1 MKSESLILQKLDQ
14 LNERIE
20 ETNERMEKGLQ
31 ETNGRMENGF
41 QEINKRIETGFQEMD
56 TRIGKLEHNII
67 NGLAPYFENIEKH
80 VDEKADEIKES
91 VESHD
96 RILDTLSSRTIRHES
111 EIRKFKK
118 D

>member
-1 MKSESLILQKLDQ
+1 ERMEKSLQ
-14 LNERIE
+14 
-20 ETNERMEKGLQ
+20 ETNERMEAELQ
-31 ETNGRMENGF
+31 ATNNRLEAGF
-41 QEINKRIETGFQEMD
+41 QETNKRIETGFQEMD
-56 TRIGKLEHNII
+56 TRIGKLENNII

-80 VDEKADEIKES
+80 VDEKAEEIKES

-96 RILDTLSSRTIRHES
+96 QILDTLSSRTIRHES

>member
-1 MKSESLILQKLDQ
+1 MKVESQILQKLDQ

-20 ETNERMEKGLQ
+20 NINERLEQGFLETNKRMEKG
-31 ETNGRMENGF
+31 
-41 QEINKRIETGFQEMD
+41 FQEMG
-56 TRIGKLEHNII
+56 TRIGKLENNII

-80 VDEKADEIKES
+80 VDEKAEEIKES

-96 RILDTLSSRTIRHES
+96 QILDTLSSRTIRHES
-111 EIRKFKK
+111 EIKRFKK